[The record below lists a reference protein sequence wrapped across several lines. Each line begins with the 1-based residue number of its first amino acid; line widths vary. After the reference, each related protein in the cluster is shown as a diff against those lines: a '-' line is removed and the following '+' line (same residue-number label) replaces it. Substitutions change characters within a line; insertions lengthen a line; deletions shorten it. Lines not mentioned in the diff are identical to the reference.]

1 MKKIATVFCL
11 LLAGLLLCCP
21 ALRSEDSSSGSGAI
35 SVSRLWPAPGA
46 VVNSARPE
54 VGLILT
60 AGANARLL
68 PETVKFWLNGK
79 KAAAVVKI
87 EQGAVSY
94 QPALDLP
101 EGKNQA
107 RVRVQDSLGSALDY
121 SWSFTVKPSA
131 IASVSHSA
139 DRSLTPGSVL
149 QVTMRGLPGGK
160 AVFDI
165 GGKITDQPM
174 QETSAGVYSGSY
186 TVKTGDDFQNAA
198 IVGRLTLPGRSAV
211 SLADPVPVSVPQTLF
226 LEINSPQAGSTMAHQ
241 FVIGGAS
248 LPGAQISLSVKANLN
263 FIATSL
269 VSTEI
274 NADDQGQFQY
284 QVNDWMPVGGGTY
297 VISAVAKDS
306 QGNVSPTVKFE
317 VKRQ

>member
-1 MKKIATVFCL
+1 MKKIATTFCL

-21 ALRSEDSSSGSGAI
+21 ALRSEDSAGVI
-35 SVSRLWPAPGA
+35 SVSRLQPAPGA
-46 VVNSARPE
+46 AVGTARPAISLTLAAGAKAKLLPDSVNLWVNSQN
-54 VGLILT
+54 VT
-60 AGANARLL
+60 ALAKI
-68 PETVKFWLNGK
+68 VKGS
-79 KAAAVVKI
+79 
-87 EQGAVSY
+87 VSY

-107 RVRVQDSLGSALDY
+107 RVCVQDSLGSSLDY

-139 DRSLTPGSVL
+139 GSSLTPGSVL
-149 QVTMRGLPGGK
+149 QVTLRGLPGGK

-165 GGKITDQPM
+165 GSKITDQPM
-174 QETSAGVYSGSY
+174 QETSSGVYSGSY
-186 TVKTGDDFQNAA
+186 TVKTGDNFQNAA
-198 IVGRLTLPGRSAV
+198 IVCRLTLPGQSAV
-211 SLADPVPVSVPQTLF
+211 SVKDPVPVSVPQTLF
-226 LEINSPQAGSTMAHQ
+226 LEINSPQVGSTMAHQ

-248 LPGAQISLSVKANLN
+248 LPGAQISLNVKANLN